1 MRMSSSASLQN
12 YLRQAL
18 RRLPAAVACGAV
30 LPFTLFLFVP
40 MDIYAGNSTEF
51 LFTFGDMGGWLLLLA
66 VAWTLLSALLIAL
79 LPRRVS
85 AVLCAIFLWLGGMGV
100 LQGMFLN
107 IGMQSLLG
115 DGGGAGT
122 PLWLYILDT
131 ALWIITGVV
140 AVLAGLYAG
149 RVSWIRSA
157 TGVLVAVLLGM
168 QVVGSLSIIGTVFD
182 EEADTPRTYLST
194 EGLYEV
200 APGKNTV
207 VFVLDRFDYEYY
219 RAVLAHDPDF
229 LQPLTGFTVFEDNIS
244 LYSRT
249 YPAIGSMIT
258 GLAQEDAGGTPFA
271 EDADTYFTRAYST
284 SPFLRDFKA
293 NDWSIRLYTGP
304 YYGYRDAEPLQGIAD
319 NVDVAVGHRISNM
332 YDLLDDMM
340 KLTLYRLFPQ
350 VLKGSIKVTTAMFN
364 SLVQY
369 EGEDPAYTMDD
380 AALFQT
386 LRQEG
391 LTVSQEGET
400 DGFRFIHLNGCHSP
414 YHLDRDGN
422 HTYSGT
428 VEDATRGCFQ
438 IIYRYI
444 DELRRLGLYEDATI
458 LITGDHPWGRSNE
471 KDPAEPRLTPVLV
484 KPAGASDE
492 PVRVSAAQ
500 VSQENNMQA
509 FLVRSSGLRTQDR
522 YGVSYLDVPEGQN
535 ITRHHRFTIS
545 KQGSYAVLYYTING
559 NGHDFANWEMT
570 DSIPIGYLYR

>member
-1 MRMSSSASLQN
+1 MA
-12 YLRQAL
+12 
-18 RRLPAAVACGAV
+18 
-30 LPFTLFLFVP
+30 
-40 MDIYAGNSTEF
+40 
-51 LFTFGDMGGWLLLLA
+51 
-66 VAWTLLSALLIAL
+66 
-79 LPRRVS
+79 
-85 AVLCAIFLWLGGMGV
+85 
-100 LQGMFLN
+100 
-107 IGMQSLLG
+107 
-115 DGGGAGT
+115 
-122 PLWLYILDT
+122 
-131 ALWIITGVV
+131 

-168 QVVGSLSIIGTVFD
+168 QVVGSFSIIGTVFD

-207 VFVLDRFDYEYY
+207 VFVLDRFDYAYY
-219 RAVLAHDPDF
+219 RAVLAQDPDL

-258 GLAQEDAGGTPFA
+258 GLAQENADGTPFA

-284 SPFLRDFKA
+284 SPFLRDLKA
-293 NDWSIRLYTGP
+293 NDWSVRLYTGP

-332 YDLLDDMM
+332 YDLLDDMI

-350 VLKGSIKVTTAMFN
+350 VLKESIKVTTAMFN

-391 LTVSQEGET
+391 LTVSQE
-400 DGFRFIHLNGCHSP
+400 
-414 YHLDRDGN
+414 
-422 HTYSGT
+422 
-428 VEDATRGCFQ
+428 
-438 IIYRYI
+438 
-444 DELRRLGLYEDATI
+444 
-458 LITGDHPWGRSNE
+458 
-471 KDPAEPRLTPVLV
+471 
-484 KPAGASDE
+484 
-492 PVRVSAAQ
+492 
-500 VSQENNMQA
+500 NNMQA
-509 FLVRSSGLRTQDR
+509 FLVQSSGLRTQDR

-535 ITRHHRFTIS
+535 VTRHHRFTIS